1 MSATEKSPSSL
12 NCRPIRHDLKFP
24 ANGSHH
30 LARDTWPSGDAVTKT
45 ELQPLPASLR
55 LRDALQAS
63 GVFFVHWKSN
73 NHLSEALAGQTDL
86 DLYIRT
92 ADRRAFED
100 VMREM
105 RAHKLRSQPWAN
117 YPGVED
123 WLVLD
128 DSSMKFLHL
137 HVHYQL
143 ITGLKRV
150 KHLHLAWESAL
161 HENVRLDRGSQ
172 WPIPTAELEL
182 LMLLVRIWAKMPPW
196 RRLLHPKIPAHI
208 LRELD
213 FLKSESTLESTRE
226 TASKLGIEIDPKALE
241 QLYEF
246 PIGKKAILALARR
259 LYAQLRPNYRMNWS
273 RSLLQAAWRNTR
285 LLITN
290 ALAPLV
296 TVKRGKTLFGKG
308 FMIAIIGA
316 DGSGK
321 SSLTRDLAN
330 WLGYKLD
337 VHRFYMGTG
346 DGAGGF
352 VNGIRK
358 RVAAL
363 FRSRMQKKGTLRPG
377 SELSSTIDKIYRLT
391 DLLVMRRKLRLLRLG
406 RRLASKG
413 SIILLDRY
421 PQDQVN
427 AISDG
432 PRLQEGRGFTWA
444 ARRELKLYREAMVV
458 GPDLVIRLSV
468 APQTA
473 LVRKPDHDPRAI
485 ARKCNIVEKLEFP
498 QSMVV
503 SIDANRP
510 YDEVLIEAKRELWR
524 FMSEAQPHG
533 R

>member
-1 MSATEKSPSSL
+1 MGLDIPARSARR
-12 NCRPIRHDLKFP
+12 N
-24 ANGSHH
+24 
-30 LARDTWPSGDAVTKT
+30 GDAVTRT
-45 ELQPLPASLR
+45 EPQPLPASLR
-55 LRDALQAS
+55 LRDALHDS
-63 GVFFVHWKSN
+63 HVFFVHWKSN
-73 NHLSEALAGQTDL
+73 GHLAEALAGLTDL

-92 ADRRAFED
+92 ADRRQFED
-100 VMREM
+100 VMYEM
-105 RAHKLRSQPWAN
+105 RAQKVQSQPWAN
-117 YPGVED
+117 YEGVED

-150 KHLHLAWESAL
+150 KHLKLTWDSAL
-161 HENVRLDRGSQ
+161 RENVRLDRQSQ

-196 RRLLHPKIPAHI
+196 RRLLDPKIPAHI
-208 LRELD
+208 LHELD
-213 FLKSESTLESTRE
+213 FLKGESTLQSTRE
-226 TASKLGIEIDPKALE
+226 MASKLGIEIDPKALK

-246 PIGKKAILALARR
+246 PIDENGIWAFARS
-259 LYAQLRPNYRMNWS
+259 LYRQLRPSYRMSWS
-273 RSLLQAAWRNTR
+273 RSLGQAAWRNARFLT
-285 LLITN
+285 TN
-290 ALAPLV
+290 ALALV
-296 TVKRGKTLFGKG
+296 VTLRRGKTLSGKG
-308 FMIAIIGA
+308 FMIAVIGA

-321 SSLTRDLAN
+321 SSLTNDLAN

-358 RVAAL
+358 SVGAL
-363 FRSRMQKKGTLRPG
+363 FRSRERKTKTFESGD
-377 SELSSTIDKIYRLT
+377 ELPSIVEKMYRLT

-406 RRLASKG
+406 RRLAAKG
-413 SIILLDRY
+413 SVILLDRY
-421 PQDQVN
+421 PQGQVN
-427 AISDG
+427 GISDG

-444 ARRELKLYREAMVV
+444 ARNELKLYRDAMLI
-458 GPDLVIRLSV
+458 GPDLAIRLSV
-468 APQTA
+468 LPQTA
-473 LVRKPDHDPRAI
+473 QARKPDHDPRAI
-485 ARKCNIVEKLEFP
+485 SRKCSIVEKLEFP

-510 YDEVLIEAKRELWR
+510 YDEVLTRAKREVWR
-524 FMSEAQPHG
+524 LMSEARAHD